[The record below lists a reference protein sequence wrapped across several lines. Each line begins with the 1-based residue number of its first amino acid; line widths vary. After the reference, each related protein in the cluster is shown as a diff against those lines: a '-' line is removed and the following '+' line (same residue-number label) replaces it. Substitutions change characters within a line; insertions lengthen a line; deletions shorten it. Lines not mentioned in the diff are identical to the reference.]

1 MKWRRRAGGVTF
13 ALLALLLLILAGG
26 TVVERMQGHEVAIR
40 QIYGAPWMIAL
51 WLLAGL
57 GLLCSL
63 VRGGRR
69 LPAATLILHLSL
81 LLILVGGF
89 CTALLS
95 RQGKMVIRQGSPSE
109 RFVLSGGTATDSLP
123 FPIVLRDY
131 GTTYSDEA
139 RVFPSDYYAEIEV
152 EGSAHRLS
160 MNKILRHRGYRFFLH
175 ALSEESD
182 EVSLLVTYDPL
193 GMYLVYAGFLLLIV
207 AFLMLMLQREGR
219 FRRLLRRAILPL
231 ALLCPLIATE
241 AHAEEPAVYYQG
253 RVVPLSTLSRDIA
266 LKTTGS
272 ARGHR
277 ELLRRWVTD
286 FDSCKRE
293 PLIRIKGRE
302 LREQTHL
309 PGRVA
314 LTDLFS
320 PERGYLLQP
329 YLKAYDEGDD
339 SPATRQ
345 AVAVSESVEL
355 AFSIRMGETLYL
367 FPSRTSAG
375 KVKWF
380 AAGSPIAPGEVAER
394 DSLFIRTFMPTLI
407 SNRNSPEEY
416 RQLIDA
422 LVAYQDQVPEV
433 KSSRPRLRAEVLY
446 HSAPYPLILF
456 ITYFIL
462 ALLALTLPRIF
473 SGKVVRWGLLAGLLF
488 LTLFI
493 GCRAYIT
500 GRVPLATGYETSLA
514 IAWSI
519 TLLGLLLVRRVAP
532 LGALCMGGA
541 GFFLLVAHLGMSSPA
556 MTPIMPVLHSPLLSL
571 HVSVLMVS
579 YALLS
584 TTAAIGLYSL
594 LGRQSRE
601 QVRRQRDLSLL
612 LLYPAL
618 LLLIV
623 GIVIGAYWANVS
635 WGCYWSW
642 DPKEVWAL
650 ITLVAYSALL
660 HEGLLP
666 WLRDPRHFHLCMVL
680 LFAVLLMTYF
690 GVNTLLGGLHSYG

>member
-26 TVVERMQGHEVAIR
+26 TVMERVLGHEVAIR
-40 QIYGAPWMIAL
+40 QVYGAPWMITL

-57 GLLCSL
+57 GLLFSL

-69 LPAATLILHLSL
+69 LPTATLVLHGSL
-81 LLILVGGF
+81 LLILVGGL

-95 RQGKMVIRQGSPSE
+95 RQGKMMIE
-109 RFVLSGGTATDSLP
+109 RGKPVERYLLSGGTVTDSLP
-123 FPIVLRDY
+123 FALTLRDY
-131 GTTYSDEA
+131 GTTYSDEGGA
-139 RVFPSDYYAEIEV
+139 FPSDYYAVVEV
-152 EGSAHRLS
+152 EGAAHRLS

-182 EVSLLVTYDPL
+182 EVSLLVTYDPI
-193 GMYLVYAGFLLLIV
+193 GMYLVYAGFFLLIL

-219 FRRLLRRAILPL
+219 FRRLLRRTLLPL
-231 ALLCPLIATE
+231 ILLCPLVASE
-241 AHAEEPAVYYQG
+241 AHAEEPAVYYRG

-293 PLIRIKGRE
+293 PLIRVKGRE

-329 YLKAYDEGDD
+329 YLRAYDEGDD

-345 AVAVSESVEL
+345 AVAVSEAVEL

-367 FPSRTSAG
+367 FPTRTSAG
-375 KVKWF
+375 KVKWY

-407 SNRNSPEEY
+407 SKR
-416 RQLIDA
+416 
-422 LVAYQDQVPEV
+422 VPEV
-433 KSSRPRLRAEVLY
+433 RASRPRLRAEVLY
-446 HSAPYPLILF
+446 HSVPYPLILF
-456 ITYFIL
+456 ITYFVL

-556 MTPIMPVLHSPLLSL
+556 MTPIMPVL
-571 HVSVLMVS
+571 
-579 YALLS
+579 
-584 TTAAIGLYSL
+584 
-594 LGRQSRE
+594 
-601 QVRRQRDLSLL
+601 
-612 LLYPAL
+612 LYPAL
-618 LLLIV
+618 LLLII

-635 WGCYWSW
+635 WGNYWSW

-666 WLRDPRHFHLCMVL
+666 WLRDPRHYHLCMVL

>member
-26 TVVERMQGHEVAIR
+26 TVMERVQGHEVAIR
-40 QIYGAPWMIAL
+40 QVYGAPWMIAL

-69 LPAATLILHLSL
+69 LPAATLVLHGSL
-81 LLILVGGF
+81 LLVLVGGL

-95 RQGKMVIRQGSPSE
+95 RQGKMMIE
-109 RFVLSGGTATDSLP
+109 RGRPAERYLLSGGTATDSLP
-123 FPIVLRDY
+123 FALTLRDY
-131 GTTYSDEA
+131 GTTYSDEGG
-139 RVFPSDYYAEIEV
+139 VFPSDYYAVVEV
-152 EGSAHRLS
+152 EGAAHRLS

-182 EVSLLVTYDPL
+182 EVSLLVTYDPI
-193 GMYLVYAGFLLLIV
+193 GMYLVYAGFVLLIL
-207 AFLMLMLQREGR
+207 AFLMLMLQRGGR
-219 FRRLLRRAILPL
+219 FRRLLRRTLLPL
-231 ALLCPLIATE
+231 VLLVPLVATE
-241 AHAEEPAVYYQG
+241 AHAEEPAVYYRG

-345 AVAVSESVEL
+345 AVAVSEAVEL

-367 FPSRTSAG
+367 FPTRTSAG
-375 KVKWF
+375 KVKWY
-380 AAGSPIAPGEVAER
+380 ATGSPIAPGEVAER

-407 SNRNSPEEY
+407 SKRDSPAEY

-422 LVAYQDQVPEV
+422 LIAYQDQVPEV
-433 KSSRPRLRAEVLY
+433 RASRPRLRAEVLY
-446 HSAPYPLILF
+446 HSVPYPLILF
-456 ITYFIL
+456 ITYFVL
-462 ALLALTLPRIF
+462 
-473 SGKVVRWGLLAGLLF
+473 
-488 LTLFI
+488 
-493 GCRAYIT
+493 
-500 GRVPLATGYETSLA
+500 
-514 IAWSI
+514 
-519 TLLGLLLVRRVAP
+519 AP
-532 LGALCMGGA
+532 LC
-541 GFFLLVAHLGMSSPA
+541 
-556 MTPIMPVLHSPLLSL
+556 
-571 HVSVLMVS
+571 
-579 YALLS
+579 
-584 TTAAIGLYSL
+584 
-594 LGRQSRE
+594 
-601 QVRRQRDLSLL
+601 
-612 LLYPAL
+612 
-618 LLLIV
+618 
-623 GIVIGAYWANVS
+623 
-635 WGCYWSW
+635 
-642 DPKEVWAL
+642 
-650 ITLVAYSALL
+650 
-660 HEGLLP
+660 
-666 WLRDPRHFHLCMVL
+666 PR
-680 LFAVLLMTYF
+680 
-690 GVNTLLGGLHSYG
+690 